1 MIKNKIIL
9 SSTNSRLLDNIK
21 LVSQNHF
28 DSIDWYTINMEEIF
42 KAYDLIQ
49 PYKIF
54 ICEKDLSNIA
64 VKAFIEEKIVEDTRL
79 LVDSYSY
86 LNIVNLNLFKSY
98 NVPRN
103 NKYAI
108 ILDNIETL
116 PEHILQKLG
125 SEQCDIHMFNND
137 SIINSYN
144 LGTLLE
150 YQKAFIFA
158 SYEGIIGKN
167 FLYKNEAILCGA
179 KYIDIE
185 SMNTFDSNPEILL
198 NINDFIKREF
208 YVEA

>member
-28 DSIDWYTINMEEIF
+28 DSVDWYTINMEEIF

-49 PYKIF
+49 PHKIF

-79 LVDSYSY
+79 LIDSYSY

-116 PEHILQKLG
+116 PEHILQKLR
-125 SEQCDIHMFNND
+125 SEQCDIHMFNNA

-158 SYEGIIGKN
+158 SYEGIIGKD

-198 NINDFIKREF
+198 NIDDFIKREF